1 MQTILLS
8 FPLWQTYSDFYLLW
22 RKTGGVGLS
31 TSVCE
36 ANGIARG
43 NLGRLRALGAIAY
56 GQHVALWWPA
66 RGVRV
71 EAQMED
77 GPKTLYAKTKHR
89 GRKQTRRLGMEALG
103 GHLQTRIDERVGEQI
118 VAAAQ
123 ADGVSVSA
131 WLRDAAE
138 RKLEAGEW

>member
-31 TSVCE
+31 TEICE

-43 NLGRLRALGAIAY
+43 NLGRLRALGVVSY
-56 GQHVALWWPA
+56 GQHVALWWPT

-77 GPKTLYAKTKHR
+77 GPKAIQAKMKHR
-89 GRKQTRRLGMEALG
+89 GQRRHFNIIAGRER
-103 GHLQTRIDERVGEQI
+103 LQAVTDLDEGERI
-118 VAAAQ
+118 VAAAK
-123 ADGVSVSA
+123 AEGVTISA
-131 WLRDAAE
+131 WLRDAA
-138 RKLEAGEW
+138 RQKLEASQ